1 MDGVSGAASVIA
13 VVDLSAK
20 VASLCFQYYTAVK
33 NAKADIEQLQEEI
46 NRLEITLKH
55 TQRLLESPNGVRLQ
69 TSERLA
75 DGLPGCCIQLKD
87 LETKLETKLK
97 PKTTQRLRRF
107 LGGHA
112 LVWPFQSKDV
122 EKIIQNLNKFR
133 DSLSTALTIDQTC
146 VPRSSLI
153 INTQLLMLYFQDY
166 PSW

>member
-20 VASLCFQYYTAVK
+20 VVSLCSQYYTTVK

-46 NRLEITLKH
+46 NRLDITLKD
-55 TQRLLESPNGVRLQ
+55 TQRLLDSPNGVRLQ

-87 LETKLETKLK
+87 LETKLAKKLEH
-97 PKTTQRLRRF
+97 KTAGILREL

-112 LVWPFQSKDV
+112 LKWPFQSKDV
-122 EKIIQNLNKFR
+122 EKIIRNLNKFR
-133 DSLSTALTIDQTC
+133 DALSTALTLDQTC
-146 VPRSSLI
+146 VPRSLLMI
-153 INTQLLMLYFQDY
+153 TQLLMLYLQDD